1 MSHHNSV
8 LSCSITKK
16 VKMTHTT
23 RSWLYVVVLS
33 RYFIPLLTVYS
44 PCSPL
49 SKSKRSETS
58 VGIISVLVV
67 SYPCF
72 LISLSTVSTSVL
84 TYTSFT
90 RPTTTT
96 EVLSCRRSYPALV
109 FILPTII
116 NPVSSYRHFTLSGL
130 NPSNVSVYW
139 YVFTTPVTY
148 EQISTTYLLH
158 LPPSTVLW
166 TVSGT
171 TFPSS
176 GVVWGFSSSSW
187 HVLLSTYSTWTNTS
201 PSTGRQ
207 INVIVLYK
215 GPLSLKGS
223 PTCTLTLPRPGWCV
237 VSVTDVKGSPTL
249 ISDDSSLASSPRRK
263 DPNSLSGTPIPSIV
277 LTIKGTTCVSNQTF
291 CTSTVSIDFVLSLAR
306 QRRTFVGFKK

>member
-1 MSHHNSV
+1 MFTSFEKQTVGDFRRHNIG
-8 LSCSITKK
+8 LS
-16 VKMTHTT
+16 
-23 RSWLYVVVLS
+23 
-33 RYFIPLLTVYS
+33 
-44 PCSPL
+44 
-49 SKSKRSETS
+49 
-58 VGIISVLVV
+58 GLV
-67 SYPCF
+67 SLFP
-72 LISLSTVSTSVL
+72 ISLSTVNTSVL

-176 GVVWGFSSSSW
+176 GVVWGFSSSS
-187 HVLLSTYSTWTNTS
+187 
-201 PSTGRQ
+201 
-207 INVIVLYK
+207 
-215 GPLSLKGS
+215 
-223 PTCTLTLPRPGWCV
+223 
-237 VSVTDVKGSPTL
+237 
-249 ISDDSSLASSPRRK
+249 
-263 DPNSLSGTPIPSIV
+263 
-277 LTIKGTTCVSNQTF
+277 
-291 CTSTVSIDFVLSLAR
+291 
-306 QRRTFVGFKK
+306 